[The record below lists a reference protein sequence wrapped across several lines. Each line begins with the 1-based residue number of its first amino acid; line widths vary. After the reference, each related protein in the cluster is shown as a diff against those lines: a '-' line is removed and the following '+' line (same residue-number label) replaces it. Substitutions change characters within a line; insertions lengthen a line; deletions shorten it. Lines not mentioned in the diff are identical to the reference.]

1 MSHLNFWE
9 LFKVSLPALLEGAQM
24 TVRIITVGIVVALI
38 IGLVIGVINVG
49 NNKVLKAFARVYIG
63 LVRGTPLLVQVFFI
77 YFGLPTV
84 LDFRLSAVTA
94 GTIAIA
100 INASAYMAEIIRA
113 GILSIDNGQME
124 ASRSLG
130 LSYFQSMRKVI
141 LPQAIKRM
149 VPPLVNQ
156 SIISLKDTSILSA
169 IGIIELT
176 SSGQI
181 IIASTFKAFEVWI
194 MVGFIYLI
202 VIEILTLATS
212 WLERRWTV

>member
-1 MSHLNFWE
+1 M
-9 LFKVSLPALLEGAQM
+9 SLPALLEGAQM

>member
-1 MSHLNFWE
+1 MNFWE